1 MYCSRFEEQMS
12 DYLDGQLA
20 PGDSARFASHALE
33 CRDCRK
39 LLDEVKDALRVCG
52 QGEEVQTPIGLEATL
67 AKIAIDH
74 RAIDCEAFEEVIT
87 EFLDGFVPAI
97 VYHHFESHSTDCQ
110 KCSTLLTD
118 VVYAVAACH
127 SVHTYEDFEV
137 SESLTER
144 LNALMPARKLSLAR
158 AFADAAVALMS
169 RLIPRTTQGAAWS
182 LSTASMLV
190 FATLGLLLFGFSDDR
205 TVAGIY
211 RQAHVKAA
219 ELYSQGA
226 GIYAQK
232 NEVVARLH
240 EVGSDLGEIWSTIG
254 GENQSG
260 ADQTVSPSGENAD
273 SSARQ

>member
-1 MYCSRFEEQMS
+1 MDCSRFEQQMS
-12 DYLDGQLA
+12 DYLDQELA
-20 PGDSARFASHALE
+20 PADSARFAAHALE
-33 CRDCRK
+33 CRPCRK
-39 LLDEVKDALRVCG
+39 LLDEIKETLSECRRQEDI
-52 QGEEVQTPIGLEATL
+52 QTPVGLEATL

-74 RAIDCEAFEEVIT
+74 RAMDCQAFEEVIT

-97 VYHHFESHSTDCQ
+97 VYHRFESHSAECQ
-110 KCSTLLTD
+110 KCSTLLTG

-127 SVHTYEDFEV
+127 SVHTYEDYEV
-137 SESLTER
+137 CESLIER
-144 LNALMPARKLSLAR
+144 LEALMPERRPSLAR
-158 AFADAAVALMS
+158 ALANAAVAVMS
-169 RLIPRTTQGAAWS
+169 RLIPSATQGAAWS
-182 LSTASMLV
+182 LTTASMLV

-205 TVAGIY
+205 TVSGIY

-219 ELYSQGA
+219 EIYSQGA

-260 ADQTVSPSGENAD
+260 ADQAQPASEKAD
-273 SSARQ
+273 PPAEK